1 MKSRIFKKRKKEAGK
16 TKKKKKLF
24 MTLVGFEPQNKRSEH
39 VVGTLNFIV
48 GMYFDIWSIKNLI
61 KPVKTRF

>member
-1 MKSRIFKKRKKEAGK
+1 
-16 TKKKKKLF
+16 
-24 MTLVGFEPQNKRSEH
+24 MTLVGFERQNKRSEH